1 MGRGGLASRRP
12 RKKAAVVRAAAAISP
27 RAGRGARGR
36 SRRIPLPLPPAATA
50 RCPSFL
56 SPPPPPQREIVEGGE
71 GEIRA
76 AFFVFAVTREVD
88 PATGALAWRIVEMSM
103 QGSMLYL

>member
-1 MGRGGLASRRP
+1 MRR
-12 RKKAAVVRAAAAISP
+12 RQARARAAARAP
-27 RAGRGARGR
+27 RRQSNAD
-36 SRRIPLPLPPAATA
+36 
-50 RCPSFL
+50 SFL
-56 SPPPPPQREIVEGGE
+56 SPRSAPQREIVEGSE

-88 PATGALAWRIVEMSM
+88 AATGALAWRIVEMSM

>member
-1 MGRGGLASRRP
+1 M
-12 RKKAAVVRAAAAISP
+12 VRAAAAISP
-27 RAGRGARGR
+27 RAGRGAGGR
-36 SRRIPLPLPPAATA
+36 SRRIPPPPPSRRDRPLPCLPA
-50 RCPSFL
+50 CL
-56 SPPPPPQREIVEGGE
+56 PPPQREIVEGGE